1 MTRRLALTLGALLV
15 AGALVAGLLL
25 RPDTAVRV
33 ATGLVSHTLCSE
45 TFVAGLDPDRTF
57 VETVATTPGVR
68 LLRSGLRY
76 EVDRDRRTVRTT
88 LRGRFAM
95 VAAYHDGV
103 GCAMVFPGAT
113 AAPAAT
119 PAPAAP
125 AASPS
130 TPGPADPEAP
140 PAEPE
145 SAALRAALERAFTEP
160 PEGPP
165 RGTKAVVVLHQ
176 GRIVAERYAPG
187 YGPDTPMLSW
197 SMAKSVVNALVG
209 ILVRRGRLSIAGP
222 APVPEWRDPSDP
234 RHAITIEHL
243 MRMNSG
249 LALDETNSGCDPA
262 SRMLI
267 TQADMAGFAAA
278 AALRTPPG
286 TRYHYSSPSTLLLS
300 RIVRDAVGG
309 GPRELI
315 AFAERELFRPVGMRR
330 VTLEFDGA
338 GTPVGSTYV
347 YATAR
352 DWARF
357 GQLYADDGVAG
368 GRRIL
373 PEGWVDYSA
382 TPTPGSRDGYGA
394 GFFTERGDSEYGRR
408 RVQGGMPPDSFFAS
422 GTQGQR
428 IVISPA
434 RRLVVVRLGR
444 SQDWETFDI
453 RGLIR
458 LVADADRALG
468 GR

>member
-1 MTRRLALTLGALLV
+1 MTRRLALAGGVLLA
-15 AGALVAGLLL
+15 AGALAAVLVL

-57 VETVATTPGVR
+57 AETVATMPGVR
-68 LLRSGLRY
+68 LLRPGLRY
-76 EVDRDRRTVRTT
+76 EVDLRSRTVRTT
-88 LRGRFAM
+88 LLGRFAM
-95 VAAYHDGV
+95 VAAHHDGV
-103 GCAMVFPGAT
+103 GCTMVFPGAT

-119 PAPAAP
+119 PATAGAAP
-125 AASPS
+125 MPATAA
-130 TPGPADPEAP
+130 
-140 PAEPE
+140 AEPPPVE
-145 SAALRAALERAFTEP
+145 PASAALRVALERAFVEP

-165 RGTKAVVVLHQ
+165 RGTKAVVVMHE

-197 SMAKSVVNALVG
+197 SVAKSVVNALVG
-209 ILVRRGRLSIAGP
+209 ILVRQGRLSIAGP

-249 LALDETNSGCDPA
+249 LALDETNNGFDPS

-278 AALRTPPG
+278 AALRVPPG

-300 RIVRDAVGG
+300 RIIRDAVGG

-338 GTPVGSTYV
+338 GTPVGSSYA

-382 TPTPGSRDGYGA
+382 TPTPGAPDGYGA
-394 GFFTERGDSEYGRR
+394 GFFTDRGESEYGRL
-408 RVQGGMPPDSFFAS
+408 RVKGGMPPDSFFAS

-458 LVADADRALG
+458 LVAEVDAAVGSR
-468 GR
+468 

>member
-1 MTRRLALTLGALLV
+1 MLRRLALVLAPLLAVGAIV
-15 AGALVAGLLL
+15 AVLTR
-25 RPDTAVRV
+25 RPDTAMRV
-33 ATGLVSHTLCSE
+33 ATGLVSHVLCSE

-68 LLRSGLRY
+68 LLRPGLRY
-76 EVDRDRRTVRTT
+76 EVDRSRRTVRTT
-88 LRGRFAM
+88 LLGRFAM
-95 VAAYHDGV
+95 EAAYHDGV
-103 GCAMVFPGAT
+103 GCTMVLPGAT
-113 AAPAAT
+113 AAPAPT
-119 PAPAAP
+119 PAPV
-125 AASPS
+125 
-130 TPGPADPEAP
+130 GPAPTPVAESP
-140 PAEPE
+140 TAEPA
-145 SAALRAALERAFTEP
+145 SAALRAAVERAFAEP

-165 RGTKAVVVLHQ
+165 RGTKAVVVMHQ

-209 ILVRRGRLSIAGP
+209 ILVRQGRLSIAGP

-234 RHAITIEHL
+234 RHPITIEHL
-243 MRMNSG
+243 MRMDSG
-249 LALDETNSGCDPA
+249 LALDETNNGFDPA
-262 SRMLI
+262 SRMLL
-267 TQADMAGFAAA
+267 TRADMAGFAAA
-278 AALRTPPG
+278 AARRAPPG

-300 RIVRDAVGG
+300 RIVRDTVGRDAVGG

-330 VTLEFDGA
+330 VTVEFDGV
-338 GTPVGSTYV
+338 GTPVGSTFV

-357 GQLYADDGVAG
+357 GQLYADDGVAD

-382 TPTPGSRDGYGA
+382 APTSGSREGYGA
-394 GFFTERGDSEYGRR
+394 GFFTDRGDSEYGER
-408 RVQGGMPPDSFFAS
+408 RVKGGMPADSFFAS

-444 SQDWETFDI
+444 SQDWDTFDI

-458 LVADADRALG
+458 LVADVDAALG
-468 GR
+468 GG

>member
-1 MTRRLALTLGALLV
+1 MIRRLALGLVLLIAVGAITAV
-15 AGALVAGLLL
+15 LL
-25 RPDTAVRV
+25 RRPDIAVRV

-57 VETVATTPGVR
+57 RETVATTPGVR
-68 LLRSGLRY
+68 LLRPGLRY
-76 EVDRDRRTVRTT
+76 AVDRSRRTVRTT
-88 LRGRFAM
+88 LLGRFGM
-95 VAAYHDGV
+95 EAAYHDGV
-103 GCAMVFPGAT
+103 GCTMMFPGAT
-113 AAPAAT
+113 AAPATSSVPVAAAPL
-119 PAPAAP
+119 PAPEP
-125 AASPS
+125 
-130 TPGPADPEAP
+130 P
-140 PAEPE
+140 PAEPASE
-145 SAALRAALERAFTEP
+145 ALRAAVERAFAEP
-160 PEGPP
+160 PGGPP
-165 RGTKAVVVLHQ
+165 RGTKAVVVMHR

-187 YGPDTPMLSW
+187 YGPETPMLSW
-197 SMAKSVVNALVG
+197 SVAKSVVNALVG
-209 ILVRRGRLSIAGP
+209 ILVREGRLSVAGP

-243 MRMNSG
+243 MRMDSG
-249 LALDETNSGCDPA
+249 LALDETNSGFDPA

-267 TQADMAGFAAA
+267 TQPDMAGSAAA
-278 AALRTPPG
+278 APLRAPPG

-300 RIVRDAVGG
+300 RIIRDTVGG

-357 GQLYADDGVAG
+357 GQLYADDGVAE

-373 PEGWVDYSA
+373 PPGWVDYSA
-382 TPTPGSRDGYGA
+382 APTAGSRDGYGA
-394 GFFTERGDSEYGRR
+394 GFFTNRGGSEYARL
-408 RVQGGMPPDSFFAS
+408 RVTGGMPPDSFFAS

-428 IVISPA
+428 IVISPS

-458 LVADADRALG
+458 LVAEVDAALG

>member
-1 MTRRLALTLGALLV
+1 
-15 AGALVAGLLL
+15 
-25 RPDTAVRV
+25 
-33 ATGLVSHTLCSE
+33 
-45 TFVAGLDPDRTF
+45 
-57 VETVATTPGVR
+57 VATTPGRR
-68 LLRSGLRY
+68 LLRPGLRY
-76 EVDRDRRTVRTT
+76 EVDRSRRTVRTT
-88 LRGRFAM
+88 LLGRFAM
-95 VAAYHDGV
+95 EAAYHDGV
-103 GCAMVFPGAT
+103 GCTMMFPGAT
-113 AAPAAT
+113 AAPAT
-119 PAPAAP
+119 SSVPAAAAPLP
-125 AASPS
+125 A
-130 TPGPADPEAP
+130 PEAP
-140 PAEPE
+140 PAEPASE
-145 SAALRAALERAFTEP
+145 ALRAAVERAFAEP
-160 PEGPP
+160 PGGPP
-165 RGTKAVVVLHQ
+165 RGTKAVVVMHR

-187 YGPDTPMLSW
+187 YGPETPMLSW
-197 SMAKSVVNALVG
+197 SVAKSVVNALVG
-209 ILVRRGRLSIAGP
+209 ILVREGRLSVAGP

-243 MRMNSG
+243 MRMDSG
-249 LALDETNSGCDPA
+249 LALDETNSGFDPA

-267 TQADMAGFAAA
+267 TQPDMAGSAAA
-278 AALRTPPG
+278 APLQAPPG

-300 RIVRDAVGG
+300 RIIRDTVGG

-357 GQLYADDGVAG
+357 GQLYADDGVAD

-373 PEGWVDYSA
+373 PPGWVDYSA
-382 TPTPGSRDGYGA
+382 APTAGSRDGYGA
-394 GFFTERGDSEYGRR
+394 GFFTNRGGSEYARL
-408 RVQGGMPPDSFFAS
+408 RVKGGMPPDSFFAS

-428 IVISPA
+428 IVISPS

-458 LVADADRALG
+458 LVAEVDAALG